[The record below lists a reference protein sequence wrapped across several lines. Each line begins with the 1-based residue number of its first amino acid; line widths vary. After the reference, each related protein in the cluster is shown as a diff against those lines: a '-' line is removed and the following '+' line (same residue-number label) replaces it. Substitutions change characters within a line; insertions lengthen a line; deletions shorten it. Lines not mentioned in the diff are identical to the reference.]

1 MQVSTV
7 FALIAIAK
15 RLIDVAEPFKGS
27 TASGK
32 LSKVAPLGMGKP
44 GTVTNIADLVGML
57 PTKKNR
63 MRRKFRLAR
72 VIGRIGRATK
82 YAMKDIVSSHDEEQ
96 VEEQARLREAF
107 AKAWEGVDLMDVALK
122 GTRRIRHR
130 NKFKEFYHNLAI
142 RCGDLINSHRFSNF
156 IIFVIVLAGLQVGLS
171 TYQSIYPELQTPEA
185 ILIFTILDNVILLI
199 FSVEVILKTIAEGFK
214 PWRYFYKRS
223 SLQGWNCFD
232 YIVVAG
238 SLLPGSGSMIV
249 ILRLLRL
256 LRVLKLVK
264 SLPALQIIVVALLKG
279 VGSISYIG
287 VILGLVFYV
296 FAVLGM
302 VLFKDND
309 PWHFSTLHDAIIT
322 LFRCSTLEDWTDVMY
337 INMYGCNR
345 YGYIGME
352 DLCVKPR
359 PQYFLSLLYFI
370 IFTLI
375 GALVL
380 MTLFIGVVTT
390 SMEEATSAQQ
400 EQQKIQE
407 RVKEIQLEYKVTQ
420 KEITVYETVFGML
433 DLDNSGEIEEEE
445 LRVGLEMIGKC
456 PSIKELRKMV
466 TLVDKDGSG
475 EIDFAEF
482 VEFMCLL
489 KRKRAN
495 PSTSPL
501 SSPESKQ
508 NTEAEEK
515 AEEKEKPADILQRM
529 VLQTNTRIG
538 QPRTLRFSGAPK
550 ETLEKP
556 ASVEPELAELDID
569 ARESL

>member
-1 MQVSTV
+1 MIDGRSPVTNM
-7 FALIAIAK
+7 AD
-15 RLIDVAEPFKGS
+15 LID
-27 TASGK
+27 
-32 LSKVAPLGMGKP
+32 
-44 GTVTNIADLVGML
+44 ML
-57 PTKKNR
+57 PTKKAR

-72 VIGRIGRATK
+72 VIGRIGNATR
-82 YAMKDIVSSHDEEQ
+82 YAVKDMVSSQDEEQ
-96 VEEQARLREAF
+96 VEEHARLREAF

-122 GTRRIRHR
+122 GTHRVKHRH
-130 NKFKEFYHNLAI
+130 KFKEFYHNLAI
-142 RCGDLINSHRFSNF
+142 QCGNIIESHRFSNF
-156 IIFVIVLAGLQVGLS
+156 IIFVIILAGLQVGLS
-171 TYQSIYPELQTPEA
+171 TYESIYPELQTPTA
-185 ILIFTILDNVILLI
+185 QLVFMILDNVILFI
-199 FSVEVILKTIAEGFK
+199 FSVEVILKTIAQGFK

-223 SLQGWNCFD
+223 SIQGWNCFD
-232 YIVVAG
+232 YVVVAG

-337 INMYGCNR
+337 INMYGCNN
-345 YGYIGME
+345 YGYVGIE
-352 DLCVKPR
+352 DLCVNPR
-359 PQYFLSLLYFI
+359 PQYFLALLYFI

-400 EQQKIQE
+400 EQQKVRD
-407 RVKEIQLEYKVTQ
+407 RVKEIQLEYQVTQ
-420 KEITVYETVFGML
+420 KEVMVYETVFGML

-456 PSIKELRKMV
+456 PTMPELRKMV

-489 KRKRAN
+489 KKQRVKPTGALKTTEDENNELSEQEARRQSLRELISQRN
-495 PSTSPL
+495 PKNPGSTEEP
-501 SSPESKQ
+501 SKQ
-508 NTEAEEK
+508 DSE
-515 AEEKEKPADILQRM
+515 D
-529 VLQTNTRIG
+529 
-538 QPRTLRFSGAPK
+538 
-550 ETLEKP
+550 
-556 ASVEPELAELDID
+556 LDID
-569 ARESL
+569 DHENL